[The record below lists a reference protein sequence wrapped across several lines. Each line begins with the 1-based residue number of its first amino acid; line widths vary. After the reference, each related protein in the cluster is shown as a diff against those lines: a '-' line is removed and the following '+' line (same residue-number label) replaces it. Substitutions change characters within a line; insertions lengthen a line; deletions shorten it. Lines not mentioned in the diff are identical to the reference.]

1 MALTQKLAVDEAKIK
16 KAILSGL
23 PLTITTFTLP
33 REMDVYI
40 ESVIA
45 IFLKHTGNDPLREYL
60 VYCVRELAV
69 NAKKANTKRV
79 YFLESNLNISNQED
93 YRTGMEHF
101 KEATLGNIEHYLQ
114 LQKEMGL
121 YIKLILQ
128 IRENIMYI
136 EVRNN
141 AAITRTELIRIHDR
155 LARSRQYN
163 SLDEALSQLIDDSEG
178 AGLGLVILALM
189 LKKIGLDDDCFD
201 IHGSENETVARIM
214 IPLDRVQVENISV
227 LSREIAN
234 SVSSLPQFPENI
246 MEVQRLLA
254 NPRAEMGSVARHL
267 SADPALT
274 ADLLRLVNS
283 AHYMLLMRVDN
294 IFDAVKLVG
303 FRGIRNLL
311 YSYGTQKILGEDSP
325 EKWRLWEHSR
335 RAAFYGYNLAKNF
348 KKDHHLPDDVYVGSI
363 LHDMGKIVFSSVHP
377 DLLDKLRHFCSEK
390 NIPIATFENITGG
403 MNHSEIGALIAQK
416 WNFPDFLVNAIRYH
430 HSPSAA
436 PEYFRDLVD
445 CVYLANMLC
454 EYENG
459 NVTFDQFE
467 EGPLEN
473 FGIPDKVHLDGILER
488 LCHGFTEENEKEK

>member
-1 MALTQKLAVDEAKIK
+1 MALTQKLVVDEAKVK

-23 PLTITTFTLP
+23 PLTVTTFTLP
-33 REMDVYI
+33 REMEDYI
-40 ESVIA
+40 ESIIA
-45 IFLKHTGNDPLREYL
+45 IFLKQTGQEALKDYMG
-60 VYCVRELAV
+60 YCVRELAV

-79 YFLESNLNISNQED
+79 YFIENGLNISDPED
-93 YRTGMEHF
+93 YRKGMEEF
-101 KEATLGNIEHYLQ
+101 KETTLGNIEHFIE

-121 YIKLILQ
+121 YIKLVLQ
-128 IRENIMYI
+128 IRENIINI
-136 EVRNN
+136 EIYNN
-141 AAITRTELIRIHDR
+141 AAITRAELIRIHDR

-163 SLDEALSQLIDDSEG
+163 SLEDALSHLIDDSEG

-201 IHGSENETVARIM
+201 IHGKDNETIARIM
-214 IPLDRVQVENISV
+214 IPMDRVQVEKISS

-254 NPRAEMGSVARHL
+254 NPRAEMGSIAKHL

-311 YSYGTQKILGEDSP
+311 YSYGTQKILGEDTP

-363 LHDMGKIVFSSVHP
+363 LHDMGKIVFSSAHP
-377 DLLDKLRHFCSEK
+377 DLLDNIRHFCEEK
-390 NIPIATFENITGG
+390 DISVSTFEDIAGG
-403 MNHSEIGALIAQK
+403 MNHSEIGALIAKK
-416 WNFPDFLVNAIRYH
+416 WNFPDFLISAIRYH

-436 PEYFRDLVD
+436 PEADRDLVD
-445 CVYLANMLC
+445 CVYLSNMMC

-459 NVTFDQFE
+459 AVTFDQFE
-467 EGPLEN
+467 EGPLAN
-473 FGIPDKVHLDGILER
+473 YGIPDKIHLDGILER
-488 LCHGFTEENEKEK
+488 LAEGFKNESEK